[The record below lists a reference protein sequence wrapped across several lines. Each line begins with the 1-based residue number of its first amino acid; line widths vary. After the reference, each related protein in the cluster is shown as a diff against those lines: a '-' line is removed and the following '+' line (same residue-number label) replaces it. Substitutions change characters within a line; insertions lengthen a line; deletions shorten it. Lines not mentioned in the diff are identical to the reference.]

1 MALTVGVADETRDG
15 ERRVAASPAS
25 VRALVA
31 AEHARRRAG
40 RGRGRRRAGPTRS
53 TPPPGRRSPAST
65 AEVLEQASMLLCV
78 RGSGPGAGTWDGAG
92 SSHMLAGLFDPLGEP
107 AAMQRLAESGATVFA
122 IDLLPRIT
130 RAQPMDVLSSQAT
143 VAGYKAVI
151 VAASLSPRL
160 FPMLTYAAG
169 TIPPAKVLVLGAG
182 VAGLQAI
189 ATARRL
195 GANVSAYDVR
205 AAVREQIESLG
216 ARFVDLADVAAG
228 GEDASGYATGADEA
242 ELARQQAALA
252 AEIGG
257 SDVVITT
264 ALVPGQRSPILVTA
278 AAIEAMKPGSVIV
291 DLAAER
297 GGNCEGTVAGKT
309 VEIGG
314 VTLVGA
320 ENLPATVPQDASQM
334 LARNLAN
341 FVLHIAKDGEVEPRQ
356 RRPHRP
362 GHPGGP
368 WREGRARA
376 RRRADPA
383 AAAAQRGRR
392 VNIETGLY
400 VFLLASFLGFEL
412 IRRVP
417 QLLHTPADVAHQRHL
432 RHRAGRVD
440 RHRGQLAVGHHHG
453 ARDSRDRGLV
463 LQRDRRLPAHRPDA
477 AHVQEA
483 QLMRENV
490 VQYMYLA
497 AGLSFIFAIK
507 WMTAPHHRAARRA
520 SPARWAWC
528 SPWWAPSCAPR

>member
-1 MALTVGVADETRDG
+1 MTTTPAESAAPRTTVIVGIADETGDG

-25 VRALVA
+25 VRALIA
-31 AEHARRRAG
+31 AEHTVVVQSGAG
-40 RGRGRRRAGPTRS
+40 AAAGWADEEYTEAGAS
-53 TPPPGRRSPAST
+53 IAAST
-65 AEVLEQASMLLCV
+65 AEVLKQASVLLCV
-78 RGSGPGAGTWDGAG
+78 RGSGPGASTWAGVGGT
-92 SSHMLAGLFDPLGEP
+92 HILAGMFDPLGEP
-107 AAMQRLAESGATVFA
+107 AAIKQLAATGATVFA

-216 ARFVDLADVAAG
+216 ARFVDLADVGPG

-242 ELARQQAALA
+242 EQARQQEALA

-257 SDVVITT
+257 SDVVVTT

-278 AAIEAMKPGSVIV
+278 AAIKAMKPGSVIV

-297 GGNCEGTVAGKT
+297 GGNCEGTVAGET

-320 ENLPATVPQDASQM
+320 ENLAATVPQDASQM
-334 LARNLAN
+334 LGRNLAN
-341 FVLHIAKDGEVEPRQ
+341 FVLHITGDGDINLDRDDPIVQ
-356 RRPHRP
+356 
-362 GHPGGP
+362 GTLV
-368 WREGRARA
+368 ARDGKVVNERVA
-376 RRRADPA
+376 GLVDAPA
-383 AAAAQRGRR
+383 A
-392 VNIETGLY
+392 
-400 VFLLASFLGFEL
+400 SSS
-412 IRRVP
+412 
-417 QLLHTPADVAHQRHL
+417 
-432 RHRAGRVD
+432 
-440 RHRGQLAVGHHHG
+440 G
-453 ARDSRDRGLV
+453 ATS
-463 LQRDRRLPAHRPDA
+463 
-477 AHVQEA
+477 
-483 QLMRENV
+483 
-490 VQYMYLA
+490 
-497 AGLSFIFAIK
+497 
-507 WMTAPHHRAARRA
+507 
-520 SPARWAWC
+520 
-528 SPWWAPSCAPR
+528 

>member
-1 MALTVGVADETRDG
+1 MSNSASGPDEPRTTLTIGIADETGEG

-31 AEHARRRAG
+31 AEHAVVVQSNAG
-40 RGRGRRRAGPTRS
+40 AAAGWPDDEYAAVGATIA
-53 TPPPGRRSPAST
+53 GST
-65 AEVLEQASMLLCV
+65 ADVLKQASVLLCV
-78 RGSGPGAGTWDGAG
+78 RGSGPGAVTWDGVG
-92 SSHMLAGLFDPLGEP
+92 SSHVLAGLFDPLGEP
-107 AAMQRLAESGATVFA
+107 AAMKRLAETGATIFA

-151 VAASLSPRL
+151 LAASLAPRL

-228 GEDASGYATGADEA
+228 GEDASGYATGAGED
-242 ELARQQAALA
+242 ELARQQEALA
-252 AEIGG
+252 AEIGA
-257 SDVVITT
+257 SDVVVTT

-278 AAIEAMKPGSVIV
+278 AAITEMKPGSVIV

-297 GGNCEGTVAGKT
+297 GGNCEGTVAGTT

-314 VTLVGA
+314 VILVGA

-341 FVLHIAKDGEVEPRQ
+341 FVLHIAKEGDIDLDGEDPIVQ
-356 RRPHRP
+356 
-362 GHPGGP
+362 GTLV
-368 WREGRARA
+368 AR
-376 RRRADPA
+376 D
-383 AAAAQRGRR
+383 GKLVNER
-392 VNIETGLY
+392 VGAMLN
-400 VFLLASFLGFEL
+400 A
-412 IRRVP
+412 P
-417 QLLHTPADVAHQRHL
+417 PAD
-432 RHRAGRVD
+432 
-440 RHRGQLAVGHHHG
+440 
-453 ARDSRDRGLV
+453 
-463 LQRDRRLPAHRPDA
+463 
-477 AHVQEA
+477 
-483 QLMRENV
+483 
-490 VQYMYLA
+490 
-497 AGLSFIFAIK
+497 
-507 WMTAPHHRAARRA
+507 
-520 SPARWAWC
+520 
-528 SPWWAPSCAPR
+528 APSTATS